1 MSSHEA
7 HERAEHA
14 EEAGH
19 HNKGIAL
26 LISVL
31 ALFLALS
38 ETLGKSAQTGALTDT
53 VQASDTWSFYQ
64 ARNIRS
70 TTVGAAKEILELQG
84 PTLMDPAV
92 KATVTKKVEDWER
105 RIKRWE
111 SDPEKRE
118 GMKELMAKAQALE
131 KKRDYQLEQYHNYEI
146 ASAALQIGIVL
157 ASASII
163 TSMTIL
169 AWLSGAVGILG
180 VVFMAFG
187 FWAPDVLMHLIFAGG
202 HAAGH

>member
-1 MSSHEA
+1 MSAHEA
-7 HERAEHA
+7 HEHA
-14 EEAGH
+14 EEAEH
-19 HNKGIAL
+19 AAHSNKGIAL

-38 ETLGKSAQTGALTDT
+38 ETLGKSAQTSALTDT
-53 VQASDTWSFYQ
+53 VQASDTWAFYQ
-64 ARNIRS
+64 ARNIRA
-70 TTVGAAKEILELQG
+70 TVVTAAKEIKELEVASVTD
-84 PTLMDPAV
+84 PTA
-92 KATVTKKVEDWER
+92 KAAITKKVEDWDK

-118 GMKELMAKAQALE
+118 GMKELSEKAKQLE
-131 KKRDYQLEQYHNYEI
+131 ARRDHKLEQYHNYEI

-169 AWLSGAVGILG
+169 AWFSGGAGILG

-187 FWAPDVLMHLIFAGG
+187 LYAPDFLMHLFAGG
-202 HAAGH
+202 HAPGH